1 VSGRRV
7 QFGIH
12 VGRGDHLREID
23 DGDLLVVG
31 YEEVELVEVA
41 VNQSV
46 AGQQYDQLHQPV
58 VHLARVSQ
66 LRYLR
71 PARPSVQATS
81 PCS

>member
-1 VSGRRV
+1 
-7 QFGIH
+7 
-12 VGRGDHLREID
+12 
-23 DGDLLVVG
+23 
-31 YEEVELVEVA
+31 